1 MAITRK
7 KEVNS
12 GAANK
17 AAETFIGGAPDAG
30 AATPKKAIKTLGH
43 KSIITLSMN
52 PDVLA
57 RLDAW
62 AKARGLSRA
71 AAVSLAVSNLEG

>member
-1 MAITRK
+1 MGITRK
-7 KEVNS
+7 KTPPP
-12 GAANK
+12 AAVD
-17 AAETFIGGAPDAG
+17 AFIAGAPDARP
-30 AATPKKAIKTLGH
+30 AQAKKIRTLGR
-43 KSIITLSMN
+43 KSIITLSID

-71 AAVSLAVSNLEG
+71 AAVSFAVSGLT

>member
-7 KEVNS
+7 KEVKKDDVD
-12 GAANK
+12 K
-17 AAETFIGGAPDAG
+17 AAADFIGGAPDA
-30 AATPKKAIKTLGH
+30 PQVPQHKAIKTLGR
-43 KSIITLSMN
+43 KSIITLSIN

-62 AKARGLSRA
+62 AKAHGLSRA
-71 AAVSLAVSNLEG
+71 AAVSFAVSNLE

>member
-7 KEVNS
+7 KEVKN
-12 GAANK
+12 GDTEKLAT
-17 AAETFIGGAPDAG
+17 EFISGAPDANQ
-30 AATPKKAIKTLGH
+30 AAPQKAIKMLGR

-62 AKARGLSRA
+62 AKARGMSRA
-71 AAVSLAVSNLEG
+71 AAVSFAVSNLD

>member
-7 KEVNS
+7 KIVAKS
-12 GAANK
+12 DADK
-17 AAETFIGGAPDAG
+17 AASNFISGAPDSSQDL
-30 AATPKKAIKTLGH
+30 PQKVIKTLGR
-43 KSIITLSMN
+43 KSIITLSIS

-62 AKARGLSRA
+62 AKARGMSRA
-71 AAVSLAVSNLEG
+71 AAVSFAVSNLE

>member
-7 KEVNS
+7 KTVEKS
-12 GAANK
+12 DADK
-17 AAETFIGGAPDAG
+17 AASNFISGAPDS
-30 AATPKKAIKTLGH
+30 PRDIPQKVIKTLGR
-43 KSIITLSMN
+43 KSIITLSIS

-62 AKARGLSRA
+62 AKARGMSRA
-71 AAVSLAVSNLEG
+71 AAVSFAVSNLE